1 MRCNDLDVSGTI
13 RTTDPAAVCAEV
25 TRLFHGLY
33 AAASSLPI
41 ECAFADT
48 ARVYRGVH
56 PGFEACDTGFHDLQ
70 HVLDVTLAHARLMDG
85 YERARQGGEP
95 LPAALFAVGVM
106 CALFHDVGYVRRRGD
121 RRHRNGA
128 EYVLTRV
135 SRSAAFLYEYLREA
149 GLARYANAAAALVHF
164 TGQERPPEAIR
175 LDHALL
181 RRIGQM
187 LGSADILAQM
197 SDRCYLEKC
206 RDRLYPELVSGG
218 VARGRFRCGE
228 DLVRATPAL
237 FIGAAKRLD
246 LHLARAHEY
255 AARHFGGQN
264 LYVEQIHKNV
274 RHARVVAD
282 AALGG
287 LLRRRPPATLAATPA
302 ASDFAAAAA

>member
-1 MRCNDLDVSGTI
+1 MRHNDHDVSGSV

-25 TRLFHGLY
+25 TRLFRGLY
-33 AAASSLPI
+33 APASSLPL
-41 ECAFADT
+41 ERACALA
-48 ARVYRGVH
+48 ARIYRGEH
-56 PGFEACDTGFHDLQ
+56 PAFEACDTDFHDLQ
-70 HVLDVTLAHARLMDG
+70 HVLEVTLAHARLMDG

-95 LPAALFAVGVM
+95 LPAALFAVGVI
-106 CALFHDVGYVRRRGD
+106 CALFHDIGYVRRRGD
-121 RRHRNGA
+121 RRHHNGA
-128 EYVLTRV
+128 EYILTRV
-135 SRSAAFLYEYLREA
+135 SRSAAFLHEYLREA

-175 LDHALL
+175 LDHVLL

-187 LGSADILAQM
+187 LGAADILAQM

-228 DLVRATPAL
+228 DLVRATPSL
-237 FIGAAKRLD
+237 FIGVAKRLD

-264 LYVEQIHKNV
+264 LYLEEIHKNV

-282 AALGG
+282 AALAG
-287 LLRRRPPATLAATPA
+287 LLRRRPPATLAAA
-302 ASDFAAAAA
+302 GA